1 MCSLA
6 DSKALNI
13 PDSDVSEQGAEAAD
27 HQNPTD
33 RDDSIA
39 RAYLRELGGIP
50 LLTRERE
57 IELGKRIQLGEQRMN
72 RLIRR
77 CLNVVEETDQ
87 PCLELDRRRFE
98 RGQKS
103 QVGEKLIKR
112 IAQKLEELPQRSGG
126 ENKKLNHLVEE
137 LRKTEADLK
146 AAKTEMIQS
155 NLRLVV
161 RIARLY
167 VNQGLCFLDLIQE
180 GNLGLMRA
188 VTKYDYR
195 RGFRFSTYASWW
207 IRQAVTRA
215 LTDKSRTIRI
225 PNNLLELKRKIDK
238 AADHLVRELGR
249 DPSPDEISQKTGIS
263 QKNVLKVMDLVKEPI
278 SLETALSE
286 DGCRME
292 DLIED
297 GEGVGFYDD
306 LDKHRDHRRK
316 TKDLLSFL
324 KPREEQIVRFR
335 FGIGEPSDYSLREI
349 GDHFAISR
357 ERVRQ
362 IENYALKRLRT
373 RFAGEAGREF
383 F

>member
-1 MCSLA
+1 
-6 DSKALNI
+6 
-13 PDSDVSEQGAEAAD
+13 
-27 HQNPTD
+27 
-33 RDDSIA
+33 
-39 RAYLRELGGIP
+39 
-50 LLTRERE
+50 
-57 IELGKRIQLGEQRMN
+57 
-72 RLIRR
+72 
-77 CLNVVEETDQ
+77 
-87 PCLELDRRRFE
+87 
-98 RGQKS
+98 
-103 QVGEKLIKR
+103 
-112 IAQKLEELPQRSGG
+112 
-126 ENKKLNHLVEE
+126 
-137 LRKTEADLK
+137 
-146 AAKTEMIQS
+146 
-155 NLRLVV
+155 
-161 RIARLY
+161 
-167 VNQGLCFLDLIQE
+167 
-180 GNLGLMRA
+180 MRA

-362 IENYALKRLRT
+362 IENYALKRLSLSAIERA
-373 RFAGEAGREF
+373 RGAGSLHVIFDCLPADA
-383 F
+383 